1 MPGVPKGVPGD
12 GSNQKPHTME
22 RNWFIFS
29 EEHSGRHWWF
39 GPGLKGFTVTPLN
52 HLDEC
57 MIDLETLREIDDN
70 KAKRLFTVDRVRY
83 VVVKRGTM
91 YEP

>member
-1 MPGVPKGVPGD
+1 
-12 GSNQKPHTME
+12 ME

-39 GPGLKGFTVTPLN
+39 GPGLKGFTVTSLN

-70 KAKRLFTVDRVRY
+70 KAKRLFTVDHVRY